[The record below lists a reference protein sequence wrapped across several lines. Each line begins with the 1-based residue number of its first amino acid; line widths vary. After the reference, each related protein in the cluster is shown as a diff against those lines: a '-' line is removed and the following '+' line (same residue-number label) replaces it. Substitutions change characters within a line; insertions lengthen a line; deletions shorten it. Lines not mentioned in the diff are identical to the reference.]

1 MIKRLFSVMV
11 TLACWL
17 LLAPAGM
24 AAELPVTP
32 GKVTGG
38 MPIHQPEWFKESF
51 LDIAEDVAEAGE
63 AGKHLILFMHL
74 NGCPYCAR
82 MADENFTNAPYTP
95 FIRENFDV
103 IAIDIKG
110 DREVAF
116 DANTMVTEKALARLL
131 KVRYTP
137 TVLFLNRDNKTVLRL
152 NGYRSVPAFKHALD
166 YVQQQAYLKTTL
178 NRFIAE
184 RQQTPIYSFREHPM
198 LQSVSD
204 LQSVAGRPLAVLFED
219 SSCDAC
225 DELHEGHLS
234 NPEIL
239 KVLDNFTFVRLDAN
253 ATDPITDPQ
262 GNPTS
267 PRALA
272 EKLGLTYRPGIV
284 LFDRGR
290 EISRI
295 DGLLYTYHF
304 QEVLRYVGE
313 RHYEKYPKSFYDYLD
328 VRTAEVLKSGRD
340 IDLSK

>member
-1 MIKRLFSVMV
+1 MRIRIDAGL

-17 LLAPAGM
+17 LLSVAAM
-24 AAELPVTP
+24 AAEVTP

-63 AGKHLILFMHL
+63 SGKHLILFMHL

-82 MADENFTNAPYTP
+82 MADENFTNAPYTQ
-95 FIRENFDV
+95 FIRDNFDV
-103 IAIDIKG
+103 IAINIKG

-116 DANTMVTEKALARLL
+116 DAETTVTEKALARLL

-152 NGYRSVPAFKHALD
+152 NGYRSVPAFKHALE

-184 RQQTPIYSFREHPM
+184 QESTPVYRFRDHPM
-198 LQSVSD
+198 LKTVSD
-204 LQSVAGRPLAVLFED
+204 LQSVAGQPLAVLFED

-225 DELHEGHLS
+225 DELHDGHLR
-234 NPEIL
+234 NPEVL
-239 KVLDNFTFVRLDAN
+239 KVLENFTLVRLDAN

-262 GNPTS
+262 GNPTT
-267 PRALA
+267 PRAFA

-284 LFDRGR
+284 LFDKGR

-304 QEVLRYVGE
+304 TEMLRYVGE
-313 RHYEKYPKSFYDYLD
+313 RHYEQYPKSFYNYLD
-328 VRTAEVLKSGRD
+328 VRTAEILKSGKN